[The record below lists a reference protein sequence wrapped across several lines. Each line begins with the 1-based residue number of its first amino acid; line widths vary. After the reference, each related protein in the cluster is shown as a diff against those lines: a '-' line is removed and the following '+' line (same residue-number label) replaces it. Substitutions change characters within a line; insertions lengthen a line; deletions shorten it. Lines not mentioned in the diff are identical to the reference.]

1 VQAKWFAKA
10 YTGFN
15 FSVIPMPLAPGT
27 LLGQRYEIQ
36 AYLGLGGPIESYQA
50 LDLRLGRDVS
60 IASLDLHNQA
70 PEILIR
76 FERAAQQ
83 RAAIQH
89 PRLVTVHDFG
99 QEGTRIYLVSQWL
112 VGESLRRRLKQ
123 GKLPWSQA
131 AQVGREVLAGLDA
144 ARTLDCHLPFPD
156 PAWIFLEAGDGT
168 RLLAYLG
175 LDAPEAERL
184 TQPEECTRMAK
195 MLLACTD
202 PRSIPPAARLALEK
216 WAQAPDQAD
225 PVGLRTLLGT
235 IRLHPPLFLR
245 FRKGLLI
252 GLTLVLVLVGLSAGT
267 WRWLRPEPKGAITVS
282 VLPFTVPADQPE
294 MAYLRSGISQHV
306 SQALAHIPGIRIA
319 SVGAEDGRVPKI
331 SPIQLGRD
339 LKAEWVVT
347 GQIRQQGAKL
357 QVDAELIHVADGR
370 VTRHFQMIRPGKELL
385 GLANELSGNLV
396 LALSPNPGPA
406 PGPDSAGTQDPEAYR
421 LYLQGRHFLAARET
435 AGFRRAQASFQAAI
449 ARDSAYARAHAGLA
463 DTYNLMGA
471 WQLVPPGECGRLASD
486 SARRALALHP
496 ELAEAHASLAY
507 ARFRYFFDW
516 VGAEQGFLE
525 ALRRDPRFAQ
535 GHHWYGF
542 LLVILGR
549 WDEAFHH
556 LQMAV
561 DLDPMSLPARV
572 QLAVAFQW
580 AGRNNEALDQYRKV
594 FEVDPTYRNGI
605 SRYRSALEEMGR
617 LDEAVKVADQ
627 EVALQ
632 TFSASHALELR
643 KALET
648 GGPRAYWKTR
658 LRQLEAGNDLV
669 PIASAAVQAGDHA
682 RALQILEQAWRGR
695 VVTLAWVSRMP
706 SFAPLKDE
714 PRFKELLRHLGL
726 PQEAIVAGK
735 PPER

>member
-1 VQAKWFAKA
+1 MQAKWIAKA

-131 AQVGREVLAGLDA
+131 AQVGSEVLAGLDA

-175 LDAPEAERL
+175 LDAPETERL

-195 MLLACTD
+195 MLLDCTD
-202 PRSIPPAARLALEK
+202 PRSVPPTARLALEK
-216 WAQAPDQAD
+216 WAQTPDQAD
-225 PVGLRTLLGT
+225 PAGLRALLGAT
-235 IRLHPPLFLR
+235 RPRPPLRSR
-245 FRKGLLI
+245 FGKGLLG
-252 GLTLVLVLVGLSAGT
+252 GLALLLVLVGLVGA
-267 WRWLRPEPKGAITVS
+267 WEWLRPKPQGATTVT

-331 SPIQLGRD
+331 TPLQLARD

-357 QVDAELIHVADGR
+357 RVDAELIHVADGR
-370 VTRHFQMIRPGKELL
+370 VARHFQVIRPGRELL
-385 GLANELSGNLV
+385 GLANDLSGNLV

-406 PGPDSAGTQDPEAYR
+406 PGTDPAGTQDPEAYR

-449 ARDSAYARAHAGLA
+449 ARDPAYARAHAGLA
-463 DTYNLMGA
+463 DTYNLMGV

-486 SARRALALHP
+486 SARRALTLDP
-496 ELAEAHASLAY
+496 DLAEAHASLAY

-525 ALRRDPRFAQ
+525 ALRRDPHFAQ

-549 WDEAFHH
+549 WEEAFHH
-556 LQMAV
+556 LQQAV
-561 DLDPMSLPARV
+561 DLEPMSLPARV
-572 QLAVAFQW
+572 QLAMAFHW
-580 AGRNNEALDQYRKV
+580 AGRPTDAMEQFRKV
-594 FEVDPTYRNGI
+594 FEVDPAYRNGL
-605 SRYRSALEEMGR
+605 SRYRVALEESGR
-617 LDEAVKVADQ
+617 LDEAIKVMEQ
-627 EVALQ
+627 ETGLQ
-632 TFSASHALELR
+632 SFPPEHALELR
-643 KALET
+643 KALDK
-648 GGPRAYWKTR
+648 GGPQAYWKTR
-658 LRQLEAGNDLV
+658 LHQLETGVDPV
-669 PIASAAVQAGDHA
+669 VIAAAAVHVGDHA

-735 PPER
+735 PPGR